1 MRSGMVAVVGRP
13 NVGKSSLMNA
23 LIGRKIS
30 IVSHKPQTTRHR
42 IQGVLHD
49 ERGQVVFVD
58 TPGMHIKA
66 TRALNK
72 VMNDAAAGAIHDVDL
87 IVWVVE
93 AGYFNE
99 EDQAV
104 LGRLAASSAPV
115 ALVVNKVD
123 KYEDKERLLPELEK
137 LTALREFSFV
147 VPVSAH
153 KKDNLESLKNALFQ
167 HLPDGDPM
175 YPDDM
180 VMGHDVPF
188 AAAEIIREKLIRNL
202 HQEMPYSTSVEIE
215 AYEREERLD
224 RISAIIW
231 VEREGQKAIVIGN
244 GGETLKLIGSNARR
258 DIERAV
264 GRKVFLKL
272 WCKVKENW
280 SDDPKALSKFG
291 YGGG

>member
-23 LIGRKIS
+23 LVGRKIS

-49 ERGQVVFVD
+49 ARGQVVFVD
-58 TPGMHIKA
+58 TPGLHQKTA
-66 TRALNK
+66 RALNK
-72 VMNDAAAGAIHDVDL
+72 VMNDAAAGALHDVEL
-87 IVWVVE
+87 ILWVVE
-93 AGYFNE
+93 AGYFND
-99 EDQAV
+99 EDKSV
-104 LGRLAASSAPV
+104 LERLAGSTVPV

-123 KYEDKERLLPELEK
+123 KYEDKGKEKLLPELEK
-137 LTALREFSFV
+137 LTALRDFRFV

-153 KKDNLESLKNALFQ
+153 KKDNLESLKNALFGE
-167 HLPDGDPM
+167 LPEGDPM
-175 YPDDM
+175 YPEDM

-188 AAAEIIREKLIRNL
+188 AVAEIIREKLIRNL
-202 HQEMPYSTSVEIE
+202 HQEMPYATAVEIE
-215 AYEREERLD
+215 SYERETQMD

-258 DIERAV
+258 DIERQV

-280 SDDPKALSKFG
+280 SDDPKALTKFG
-291 YGGG
+291 Y

>member
-13 NVGKSSLMNA
+13 NVGKSTLMNA
-23 LIGRKIS
+23 LVGRKIS

-49 ERGQVVFVD
+49 DRGQVVFVD
-58 TPGMHIKA
+58 TPGLHLKA
-66 TRALNK
+66 NRALNK
-72 VMNDAAAGAIHDVDL
+72 VMNDAAAGAMHGVDL

-93 AGYFNE
+93 TGYYNE
-99 EDQAV
+99 EDAAV
-104 LGRLAASSAPV
+104 LERLKLEGTPV
-115 ALVVNKVD
+115 GLVVNKVD
-123 KYEDKERLLPELEK
+123 KYEDKEKLLPELEK
-137 LTALREFSFV
+137 LTAMMEFAFV

-153 KKDNLESLKNALFQ
+153 KKDNLESLKNALFSK
-167 HLPDGDPM
+167 LPEGEPL
-175 YPDDM
+175 YPEDM
-180 VMGHDVPF
+180 IMGHDVPF

-202 HQEMPYSTSVEIE
+202 HQEMPYATSVEIE
-215 AYEREERLD
+215 AYEREAMMD

-280 SDDPKALSKFG
+280 SDDPKALAKFG
-291 YGGG
+291 Y

>member
-58 TPGMHIKA
+58 TPGLHIKE
-66 TRALNK
+66 TRALNQ
-72 VMNDAAAGAIHDVDL
+72 VMNAAAAGAIHDVEL
-87 IVWVVE
+87 ILWVVE
-93 AGYFNE
+93 AGYFND
-99 EDQAV
+99 EDTAV
-104 LGRLAASSAPV
+104 LERLKLSKSPV

-123 KYEDKERLLPELEK
+123 KYEDKGKEKLLPELEK
-137 LTALREFSFV
+137 LTALANFTFV

-153 KKDNLESLKNALFQ
+153 KKDNLEALKNALFAN
-167 HLPDGDPM
+167 LPEGEPM
-175 YPDDM
+175 YPEDM
-180 VMGHDVPF
+180 DMGHNVSF

-202 HQEMPYSTSVEIE
+202 HQEMPYATAVEIE
-215 AYEREERLD
+215 AYEREPTMD

-280 SDDPKALSKFG
+280 SDDPKALTKFG
-291 YGGG
+291 Y

>member
-13 NVGKSSLMNA
+13 NVGKSTLMNA
-23 LIGRKIS
+23 LVGRKIS

-49 ERGQVVFVD
+49 DRGQVVFVD
-58 TPGMHIKA
+58 TPGLHLKA
-66 TRALNK
+66 NRALNK
-72 VMNDAAAGAIHDVDL
+72 VMNDAAAGAMHGVDL

-93 AGYFNE
+93 TGYYNE
-99 EDQAV
+99 EDAAV
-104 LGRLAASSAPV
+104 LERLKLEGTPV
-115 ALVVNKVD
+115 GLVVNKVD
-123 KYEDKERLLPELEK
+123 KYEDKEKLLPELEK
-137 LTALREFSFV
+137 LTAMMEFAFV

-153 KKDNLESLKNALFQ
+153 KKDNLESLKSALFAK
-167 HLPDGDPM
+167 LPEGEPL
-175 YPDDM
+175 YPEDM
-180 VMGHDVPF
+180 IMGHDVPF

-202 HQEMPYSTSVEIE
+202 HQEMPYATSVEIE
-215 AYEREERLD
+215 SYEREATMD

-280 SDDPKALSKFG
+280 SDDPKALAKFG
-291 YGGG
+291 Y

>member
-13 NVGKSSLMNA
+13 NVGKSTLMNA
-23 LIGRKIS
+23 LVGRKIS

-49 ERGQVVFVD
+49 DRGQVVFVD
-58 TPGMHIKA
+58 TPGLHLKGN
-66 TRALNK
+66 RALNK
-72 VMNDAAAGAIHDVDL
+72 VMNDAAAGAMHGVDL

-93 AGYFNE
+93 TGYYNE
-99 EDQAV
+99 EDAAV
-104 LGRLAASSAPV
+104 LERLKLEGTAV
-115 ALVVNKVD
+115 GLVVNKVD
-123 KYEDKERLLPELEK
+123 KYEDKEKLLPELEK
-137 LTALREFSFV
+137 LTAMMEFAFV

-153 KKDNLESLKNALFQ
+153 KKDNLESLKNALFSK
-167 HLPDGDPM
+167 LPEGEPL
-175 YPDDM
+175 YPEDM
-180 VMGHDVPF
+180 IMGHDVPF

-202 HQEMPYSTSVEIE
+202 HQEMPYATSVEIE
-215 AYEREERLD
+215 AYEREGNMD

-280 SDDPKALSKFG
+280 SDDPKALAKFG
-291 YGGG
+291 Y

>member
-13 NVGKSSLMNA
+13 NVGKSTLMNA
-23 LIGRKIS
+23 MVGRKIS

-49 ERGQVVFVD
+49 DRGQVVFVD
-58 TPGMHIKA
+58 TPGMHSK
-66 TRALNK
+66 TPRELNK
-72 VMNDAAAGAIHDVDL
+72 VMNNAAAGAIHDVEL
-87 IVWVVE
+87 ILWVVE
-93 AGYFNE
+93 AGYYND
-99 EDQAV
+99 EDAAV
-104 LGRLAASSAPV
+104 LERLKQSSSPV

-123 KYEDKERLLPELEK
+123 KYEDKGKEKLLPELEK
-137 LTALREFSFV
+137 LTALADFVFV

-153 KKDNLESLKNALFQ
+153 KKDNLEALKNALFA
-167 HLPDGDPM
+167 HLPEGDPL
-175 YPDDM
+175 YPEDM
-180 VMGHDVPF
+180 IMGHDVPF

-202 HQEMPYSTSVEIE
+202 HQEMPYATSVEIE
-215 AYEREERLD
+215 AYERETGMD

-280 SDDPKALSKFG
+280 SDDPKALAKFG
-291 YGGG
+291 Y

>member
-23 LIGRKIS
+23 MVGRKIS

-49 ERGQVVFVD
+49 DRGQVVFVD
-58 TPGMHIKA
+58 TPGLHIKA
-66 TRALNK
+66 NRALNK
-72 VMNDAAAGAIHDVDL
+72 VMNDAAAGAMHGVDL
-87 IVWVVE
+87 ILWVVE
-93 AGYFNE
+93 TGYYNE
-99 EDQAV
+99 EDAAV
-104 LGRLAASSAPV
+104 LARLKDEGTPV

-123 KYEDKERLLPELEK
+123 KYEDKEKLLPELEK
-137 LTALREFSFV
+137 LTALMDFVFV

-153 KKDNLESLKNALFQ
+153 KRANLESLKNALFERM
-167 HLPDGDPM
+167 PEGDPL

-180 VMGHDVPF
+180 DMGHDVRF

-202 HQEMPYSTSVEIE
+202 HQEMPYATSVEIE
-215 AYEREERLD
+215 SYEREGAMD

-231 VEREGQKAIVIGN
+231 VERDGQKAIVIGN

-258 DIERAV
+258 DIERAI

-280 SDDPKALSKFG
+280 SDDPKALTKFG
-291 YGGG
+291 YTG

>member
-49 ERGQVVFVD
+49 PRGQAVFVD
-58 TPGMHIKA
+58 TPGMHSKA
-66 TRALNK
+66 TRALNQ
-72 VMNDAAAGAIHDVDL
+72 VMNAAATGAIHDVEL
-87 IVWVVE
+87 ILWVVE
-93 AGYFNE
+93 AGYYND
-99 EDQAV
+99 EDAAV
-104 LGRLAASSAPV
+104 LERLKLSNCPV

-123 KYEDKERLLPELEK
+123 KYEDKGKEKLLPELEK
-137 LTALREFSFV
+137 LTALREFLFV

-153 KKDNLESLKNALFQ
+153 KKENLEALKNALFE
-167 HLPDGDPM
+167 HLPPGEPM
-175 YPDDM
+175 YPEDM
-180 VMGHDVPF
+180 DMGHSVPF

-202 HQEMPYSTSVEIE
+202 HQEMPYATAVEIE
-215 AYEREERLD
+215 AYEREATID

-258 DIERAV
+258 DIERAT

-280 SDDPKALSKFG
+280 SDDPKALAKFG
-291 YGGG
+291 Y

>member
-58 TPGMHIKA
+58 TPGMHSK
-66 TRALNK
+66 TPRELNK
-72 VMNDAAAGAIHDVDL
+72 VMNNAAAGAIHDVEL
-87 IVWVVE
+87 ILWVVE
-93 AGYFNE
+93 AGYFND
-99 EDQAV
+99 EDTAV
-104 LGRLAASSAPV
+104 LERLKQSSSPV

-123 KYEDKERLLPELEK
+123 KYEDKGKEKLLPELEK
-137 LTALREFSFV
+137 LTALANFVFV

-153 KKDNLESLKNALFQ
+153 KKDNLEALKNALFA
-167 HLPDGDPM
+167 HLPEGEPM
-175 YPDDM
+175 YPEDM

-188 AAAEIIREKLIRNL
+188 AVAEIIREKLIRNL
-202 HQEMPYSTSVEIE
+202 HQEMPYATSVEIE
-215 AYEREERLD
+215 AYERETTMD

-258 DIERAV
+258 DIERAL

-280 SDDPKALSKFG
+280 SDDPKALAKFG
-291 YGGG
+291 Y

>member
-13 NVGKSSLMNA
+13 NVGKSTLMNA
-23 LIGRKIS
+23 LVGRKIS

-49 ERGQVVFVD
+49 DRGQVVFVD
-58 TPGMHIKA
+58 TPGLHLKA
-66 TRALNK
+66 NRALNK
-72 VMNDAAAGAIHDVDL
+72 VMNDAAAGAMHGVDL

-93 AGYFNE
+93 TGYYNE
-99 EDQAV
+99 EDAAV
-104 LGRLAASSAPV
+104 LERLKLEGTPV
-115 ALVVNKVD
+115 GLVVNKVD
-123 KYEDKERLLPELEK
+123 KYEDKEKLLPELEK
-137 LTALREFSFV
+137 LTAMMEFAFV

-153 KKDNLESLKNALFQ
+153 KKDNLESLKNALFSK
-167 HLPDGDPM
+167 LPEGEPL
-175 YPDDM
+175 YPEDM
-180 VMGHDVPF
+180 IMGHDVPF

-202 HQEMPYSTSVEIE
+202 HQEMPYATSVEIE
-215 AYEREERLD
+215 AYEREGNMD

-280 SDDPKALSKFG
+280 SDDPKALAKFG
-291 YGGG
+291 Y

>member
-23 LIGRKIS
+23 LVGRKVS

-49 ERGQVVFVD
+49 TRGQVVFVD
-58 TPGMHIKA
+58 TPGLHTK
-66 TRALNK
+66 TPRELNK
-72 VMNDAAAGAIHDVDL
+72 VMNSAAAGAMHDVEL
-87 IVWVVE
+87 VLWVVE
-93 AGYFNE
+93 AGYYND
-99 EDQAV
+99 EDAAV
-104 LGRLAASSAPV
+104 LERLKGTGSPL

-123 KYEDKERLLPELEK
+123 KYEDKDKLLPELEK
-137 LTALREFSFV
+137 LTALAEFVFV

-153 KKDNLESLKNALFQ
+153 KKANLESLKTALFE
-167 HLPDGDPM
+167 HMPHGEAM

-180 VMGHDVPF
+180 VMGHEVPF

-202 HQEMPYSTSVEIE
+202 HQEMPYATSVEIE
-215 AYEREERLD
+215 AYEREANMD

-280 SDDPKALSKFG
+280 SDDPKALARFG
-291 YGGG
+291 Y